1 MSELRDKTVKG
12 VAWSAVDRFASQGIG
27 FVFSIILAR
36 MLMPEDYGTVAITL
50 IFIALIQVFV
60 DSGFSN
66 ALIRK
71 ADRTEQDLSTAF
83 YFNIGVGGA
92 CFLLMFAL
100 APLIALFFD
109 QPVLTDLIR
118 VCSISIIF
126 NSLCIVQQSLFSI
139 KIDFRTQAVISLTAV
154 VISGI
159 TGISLAFNGW
169 GVWSLATQ
177 NVSYAF
183 LRMTGLWLTS
193 KWRPCKR
200 WSSASF
206 RYLFGYG
213 SKLLASGLISTG
225 FNNLYPLVIGK
236 LFPPAELGLY
246 SRAQG
251 YAEIPSANVTSVI
264 QRVTFP
270 VLSQMQD
277 DEERL
282 RANYRRLLK
291 TTAFVVFP
299 LMMGL
304 AAIASPLINWML
316 TPKWNGCVV
325 YLQILCFAMMLY
337 PIHAINLNLLQ
348 VKGRSDL
355 FLKLEIIKRVL
366 GVVLLIVAFPFGVI
380 GLCWSL
386 VVNSV
391 ICLVINTHYTGQ
403 FIGMGIIRQLKDL
416 LPVLFLSAAM
426 AILAYCATLI
436 SDNFSISALIGLAF
450 GITVFILG
458 AKLLHYNELWEVWKF
473 FRSIL

>member
-27 FVFSIILAR
+27 FIFSIILAR

-154 VISGI
+154 VLSGI
-159 TGISLAFNGW
+159 IGISLAFNGW
-169 GVWSLATQ
+169 GVWSLAAQ

-183 LRMTGLWLTS
+183 LRMTGLWITS
-193 KWRPCKR
+193 KWRPRER

-213 SKLLASGLISTG
+213 SKLLVSGLIGTG

-251 YAEIPSANVTSVI
+251 YADLPSANVTGVI

-291 TTAFVVFP
+291 TTAFIVFP

-316 TPKWNGCVV
+316 TPKWDGCVV

-391 ICLVINTHYTGQ
+391 ICLVINTHHTGQ
-403 FIGMGIIRQLKDL
+403 FIGMGIISQVKDL
-416 LPVLFLSAAM
+416 LPILLLSAIM
-426 AILAYCATLI
+426 AIVAYGATLFT
-436 SDNFSISALIGLAF
+436 DNYRTNTLMGFIAGVVTYILTSKIFSLSELKELKTIF
-450 GITVFILG
+450 K
-458 AKLLHYNELWEVWKF
+458 KL
-473 FRSIL
+473 